1 MIVKNTEK
9 KENST
14 VLFQVEAD
22 AEAFEAA
29 VEKAYRRHKGSVF
42 VAGFRKG
49 KAPRA
54 VIEGMYGAAFF
65 YDDAAE
71 ILAPEAFDFGV
82 AEAKIDNVGTP
93 SFVNYEVDDQ
103 KAVTLTFSTEV
114 YPEVVLGD
122 YIGLEA
128 VYTAP
133 EVTDE
138 EIDKE
143 LEELRHRNARM
154 VDVERPVQSGD
165 TVILDFEGF
174 VDGEAFEGG
183 KGENQSLEI
192 GSGTFIP
199 GFEDQL
205 IGMEAEQ
212 DGEINVTFPENYVEH
227 LAGKDAIFKV
237 KIRSIREPQYPDLD
251 DEFAKDVSE
260 FDTLEEYKSDLKE
273 KLVKER
279 LENAENE
286 FRSALILKAA
296 ENATCDVPES
306 MIREKIDGY
315 LHNYA
320 ESLGLRG
327 NISKQD
333 IIKMMGIDE
342 RQFAAMMRPNA
353 QNQVKADLLLEKI
366 VEIENIEV
374 GQEEKDEFYKKI
386 DEEYGEESQKIRDM
400 IDENLMV
407 RDLARKK
414 AAELIFNSAVKKAPE
429 AEVPAEENNE
439 AGCK

>member
-29 VEKAYRRHKGSVF
+29 VEKAYRRNKGGIF

-54 VIEGMYGAAFF
+54 VIEGMYGAEVF

-82 AEAKIDNVGTP
+82 AEAKIDNVGSP
-93 SFVNYEVDDQ
+93 SFVDYNVDEN
-103 KAVTLTFSTEV
+103 KVVTLTFSTEV
-114 YPEVVLGD
+114 YPEVVLGE
-122 YIGLEA
+122 YLGLEA
-128 VYTAP
+128 VYNEP
-133 EVTDE
+133 VVTDE
-138 EIDKE
+138 EIEKE
-143 LEELRHRNARM
+143 LEELRKRNARM
-154 VDVERPVQSGD
+154 EDVERPVQMGD
-165 TVILDFEGF
+165 TVVLDFEGF
-174 VDGEAFEGG
+174 VDGVAFEGG
-183 KGENQSLEI
+183 KGENHTLEI
-192 GSGTFIP
+192 GSGAFIP
-199 GFEDQL
+199 GFEEQL
-205 IGMEAEQ
+205 VGMEAEK

-227 LAGKDAIFKV
+227 LAGKDATFKV
-237 KIRSIREPQYPDLD
+237 MIHSIREPQYPELD
-251 DEFAKDVSE
+251 DEFAKDISE
-260 FDTLEEYKSDLKE
+260 FDTLEEYKNDLRE

-279 LENAENE
+279 IANAENE
-286 FRSALILKAA
+286 FKSALILKAS
-296 ENATCDVPES
+296 ENAACGVPES

-315 LHNYA
+315 LRNYA

-342 RQFAAMMRPNA
+342 QQFAEMMRPNA

-366 VEIENIEV
+366 VEVENIEI
-374 GQEEKDEFYKKI
+374 GQEEKDEFFKKI
-386 DEEYGEESQKIRDM
+386 DEEYGEESQKIREM
-400 IDENLMV
+400 IDEQLLV

-414 AAELIFNSAVKKAPE
+414 AADLIFNSAVKKAPE
-429 AEVPAEENNE
+429 EAEVPAAAEPEE
-439 AGCK
+439 